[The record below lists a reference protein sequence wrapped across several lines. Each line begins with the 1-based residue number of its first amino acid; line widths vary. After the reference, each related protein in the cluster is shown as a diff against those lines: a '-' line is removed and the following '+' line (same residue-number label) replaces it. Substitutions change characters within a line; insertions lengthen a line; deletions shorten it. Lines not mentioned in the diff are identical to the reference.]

1 MKEYNYRFVYD
12 GGQHTTELLKCDK
25 PLVMSDTAK
34 WYKINMP
41 EMGKSII
48 INIDK
53 VVTIEEWITEE

>member
-12 GGQHTTELLKCDK
+12 SGQYTELLKCSS
-25 PLVMSDTAK
+25 PFVMNDSAK